1 MAAGSAATAAYL
13 GGRPEVP
20 RIQLLDFLPI
30 IRRFC
35 RLQVPSA
42 LIIRDV
48 AVSVGRNGP
57 RTNLPAKCRIS
68 QDGGQKTDVGRRPA
82 YVPTLEWRDSAVA
95 DRFGKAAIALLR
107 STQPGDLAD

>member
-13 GGRPEVP
+13 GGRPELP
-20 RIQLLDFLPI
+20 RIRLLDFL

-35 RLQVPSA
+35 RVQVPSA

-48 AVSVGRNGP
+48 AVSVGRNGSWA
-57 RTNLPAKCRIS
+57 NLPAKRRIS
-68 QDGGQKTDVGRRPA
+68 QDGGQKTGVGRRPA
-82 YVPTLEWRDSAVA
+82 NVPALEWRGSAVA

-107 STQPGDLAD
+107 SAQPGDLAD